1 MQHGTRTAQGG
12 TPFGN
17 AGQTAEEVDA
27 GGFAEG
33 GSTTGKLGIRHAHGC
48 TRPRLGGDG
57 AESGHDAVV
66 DVAHGDAVAG
76 VVVPNGEHAAENGGI
91 ALFELLIADLRRCP
105 FLIEHRAVEV
115 IVVVTGGGNDVNIAV
130 GNGDELIALGFHLRG
145 VGISVVPRFEN
156 HVLALDGRLTV
167 CMRERTP
174 SHGLFAVAFDVAN
187 EVVGERT
194 EEFDHGF
201 VLVAVFVCSDM
212 HARADKYGIGAG
224 TILREEAVE
233 EGNDGG
239 IAKIEV
245 IGAKFFRA
253 E

>member
-1 MQHGTRTAQGG
+1 MQGG
-12 TPFGN
+12 TSFGN

-33 GSTTGKLGIRHAHGC
+33 GSAAGELGIRHAHGC
-48 TRPRLGGDG
+48 PRPGLGGDG

-76 VVVPNGEHAAENGGI
+76 MIVPNGEHAAENGGI
-91 ALFELLIADLRRCP
+91 SLFEFLIADLRRRP

-115 IVVVTGGGNDVNIAV
+115 IVVVTGGGDDVNIAV
-130 GNGDELIALGFHLRG
+130 GDGNELIALGFHLRR
-145 VGISVVPRFEN
+145 VGISVIPRFEN

-167 CMRERTP
+167 GMRERAP
-174 SHGLFAVAFDVAN
+174 SHGLFAVAFDVTN

-201 VLVAVFVCSDM
+201 VLVAVFVSANM
-212 HARADKYGIGAG
+212 YARADENGVGTG

-239 IAKIEV
+239 IAEIEV
-245 IGAKFFRA
+245 VGTEFFRA